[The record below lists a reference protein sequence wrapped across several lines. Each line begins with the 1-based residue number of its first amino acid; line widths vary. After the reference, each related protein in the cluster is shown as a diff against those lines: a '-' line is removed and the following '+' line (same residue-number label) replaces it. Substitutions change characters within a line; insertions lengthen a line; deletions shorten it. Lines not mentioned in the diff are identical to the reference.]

1 MRTIDAR
8 RPWLTGQFKGEYIG
22 YSNPGPMRKQQIFTL
37 SIVRGTIT
45 NLRMYSD
52 QPTLDSSDTP
62 LKLQLVKEIYATEE
76 SIHNRVSLQNI
87 EWGLLQNLY
96 QVSIYQYEVT
106 PKFYDKEKNTMHG
119 TITGT
124 IVANIYKPSISST
137 PNPIA
142 STSETE
148 PSVDPDNPTEE
159 PRIEEPNDHPDVDN
173 HPINGD
179 ATPNPEMHPNSDGF
193 EQDGKSKAHPKSGVE
208 NNTNIKRATSPIIKK
223 KLKEMGA
230 LPNSPA
236 MVRKLVLATMLTMN
250 NVNLD
255 VMSIFNLHFF
265 TVSIQ
270 DLPSSETDFADTDED
285 GILDSLDECPLIP
298 EDIDGFEDNDGCP
311 EQDNDEDGI
320 ADIYDACPNI
330 KGYQKDGCPSVEQ
343 QGEVANIDMDNDGIP
358 NSFDECPNE
367 PETIN
372 NYNDYD
378 GCPDTI
384 PEELKELIG
393 IQTAIQFETNT
404 AKLTNDSTP
413 ELEKL
418 VRLLKLYPA
427 TRIRVEGHTDT
438 KGTAQYNQL
447 LSEKRAE
454 AVRTQILER
463 GIGKNRVLAKGYS
476 FRRPIASND
485 TEAGRTQN
493 RRVEISC
500 HACKLPNPE
509 ITPESVNF
517 QIEDSPS
524 ENNDITEP

>member
-1 MRTIDAR
+1 MRTIDAT

-22 YSNPGPMRKQQIFTL
+22 HSNPGPIRKQQIFTL
-37 SIVRGTIT
+37 SIIRGTIT
-45 NLRMYSD
+45 GLRMFSESPNVAMSD
-52 QPTLDSSDTP
+52 KPLTLP
-62 LKLQLVKEIYATEE
+62 MVKNIYATDETIADDASAE
-76 SIHNRVSLQNI
+76 YT
-87 EWGLLQNLY
+87 EWGLLKTLY

-124 IVANIYKPSISST
+124 IVANIYKPPVVIVSGQTTSATKTIPDADPEKT
-137 PNPIA
+137 PSNIEE
-142 STSETE
+142 SET
-148 PSVDPDNPTEE
+148 NA
-159 PRIEEPNDHPDVDN
+159 DVDSN
-173 HPINGD
+173 TPHADSNPNA
-179 ATPNPEMHPNSDGF
+179 ATSGF
-193 EQDGKSKAHPKSGVE
+193 EHDGQTNTRTKSDLE
-208 NNTNIKRATSPIIKK
+208 DNTLTTSSIGSESIITK
-223 KLKEMGA
+223 KLKGIA
-230 LPNSPA
+230 DLPSSPA
-236 MVRKLVLATMLTMN
+236 TVRKLVLATMLTMN

-270 DLPSSETDFADTDED
+270 DLPSSEVDFADTDED
-285 GILDSLDECPLIP
+285 GILDSSDECPLIP
-298 EDIDGFEDNDGCP
+298 EDIDGFEDEDGCP

-320 ADIYDACPNI
+320 ADLYDACPNI
-330 KGYQKDGCPSVEQ
+330 KGYQKDGCPSTEQ
-343 QGEVANIDMDNDGIP
+343 QGEVANIDIDNDGIP
-358 NSFDECPNE
+358 NSFDQCPNE

-404 AKLTNDSTP
+404 AKLTNESTP
-413 ELEKL
+413 ELEKI

-454 AVRTQILER
+454 AVRSQILER

-485 TEAGRTQN
+485 TEEGRTQN

-509 ITPESVNF
+509 ITPKSESINL
-517 QIEDSPS
+517 QIEDSSP
-524 ENNDITEP
+524 ETNDVTEP